1 LLPKFIPVISQP
13 FSFVLNYNQDI
24 EDKLKQQTVTE
35 SSECVTDLDKQSE
48 MIIFELVE
56 YDDF

>member
-1 LLPKFIPVISQP
+1 MLPQFIPVISKP

-35 SSECVTDLDKQSE
+35 FTECVTDLDKHSE